1 MRPFLH
7 SSRSVLPALIGLA
20 LPLGLVAQQPASPEV
35 LQLPTYTV
43 TTERELPPPEQWFY
57 TRIEGFEILS
67 NASAGNTKQLVD
79 DFQRFAFAVGVVWPA
94 ARQNMAGPASLII
107 CGRNRQF
114 ELFRPDTE
122 WAPDH
127 AITSLMFSKGGAS
140 AIVLDYQ
147 TKAIDLTGLTDGSSP
162 DSPTDSPT
170 VSPTDSLWVDPYLEL
185 KREYVKLVLAR
196 QEQQPPPWLAEGI
209 ARLLRVLE
217 FSDTAIAIGKVSD
230 PKFTSTDGGDFRRDL
245 TARAL
250 VPMQEMFTMVEDS
263 LNARQPIGSVWGAQ
277 CYAFVHWGL
286 FGDQSR
292 NHQHFLRFVN
302 RIQREP
308 LTEELFK
315 DCFQKTYAQMLFVLR
330 SYSEWT
336 RHKVVGVKAGKGQKI
351 PYPPEAV
358 VREAT
363 QAEIGRIKGDA
374 LALAGKAAEART
386 ALVTA
391 YRRGEREPALLASLG
406 LAELAA
412 GDQARARKFLE
423 AAVAGRAV
431 RPRAHLE
438 LARLRLTDGLAKPGS
453 ELGKLSTAQT
463 AHVLEPLFTARDQPP
478 SLPEVYELM
487 AEAWARSAF
496 PPKDAHL
503 AALEQG
509 VKLFPRN
516 AALIYQAAELRA
528 KHGFAAEAHSLVRL
542 GLRVAPDALTRTK
555 FEQLQANLP
564 PEPPGPVKN

>member
-1 MRPFLH
+1 MH
-7 SSRSVLPALIGLA
+7 
-20 LPLGLVAQQPASPEV
+20 
-35 LQLPTYTV
+35 QLPTYTV
-43 TTERELPPPEQWFY
+43 TTERELPPPESWHY
-57 TRIEGFEILS
+57 ARIEGFEVLS
-67 NASAGNTKQLVD
+67 NASVGNTKQLVD

-94 ARQNMAGPASLII
+94 ARQNLAGPASLII
-107 CGRNRQF
+107 CGRNQQF
-114 ELFRPDTE
+114 ELFRPKAE

-147 TKAIDLTGLTDGSSP
+147 TKTIDLTGLTDGSSP
-162 DSPTDSPT
+162 DSPT
-170 VSPTDSLWVDPYLEL
+170 VGLTDSIGVDPHLEL

-230 PKFTSTDGGDFRRDL
+230 PQFTSTDGGNFRRDL
-245 TARAL
+245 AARAL
-250 VPMQEMFTMVEDS
+250 LPLQEMFAMAPDS
-263 LNARQPIGSVWGAQ
+263 LSARQPIGSVWAAQ

-286 FGDQSR
+286 FGDLSR
-292 NHQHFLRFVN
+292 NHQHFLKFVN

-363 QAEIGRIKGDA
+363 QAEVGRIKGDA
-374 LALAGKAAEART
+374 LALADNTAEART

-391 YRRGEREPALLASLG
+391 YRRGERDPALLAALG

-412 GDQARARKFLE
+412 GDQVRARKFLE
-423 AAVAGRAV
+423 AAVAGKTV
-431 RPRAHLE
+431 RPRAYLE
-438 LARLRLTDGLAKPGS
+438 LARLRLADGLAKPGS
-453 ELGKLSTAQT
+453 ELGKLSTGQT
-463 AHVLEPLFTARDQPP
+463 ANVLEPLFVARDQPP

-487 AEAWARSAF
+487 AEAWAHSAF

-503 AALEQG
+503 AAIEQG
-509 VKLFPRN
+509 VQLFPRN

-542 GLRVAPDALTRTK
+542 GLRVAPDAPTRTR
-555 FEQLQANLP
+555 FEQLQASLP
-564 PEPPGPVKN
+564 VAPAAPTKN